1 MVQTLNRL
9 LGKNIE
15 YKWTSIEND
24 AFLELREGLKNAPFM
39 DYPTANCKFTLITDT
54 SKSNTGYLLN
64 QESEYGVQRL
74 IACRGRSLHPAE
86 RNYTITEL
94 ELLSII
100 EALDKYRH
108 YLLGR
113 HFVIKSDH
121 VSLQFLN
128 SLKDSGAIDCKDG
141 V

>member
-39 DYPTANCKFTLITDT
+39 DYPTANGKFTLITDT